1 MVAKDGRL
9 KPGDQILEVYIISSQ
24 NIHIYNFLDD
34 VKKLLQLSITHFL
47 FTSTLR
53 KNTISTILVFIS
65 EKQAFSVYY
74 KCCFIHEVYF
84 IGF

>member
-34 VKKLLQLSITHFL
+34 VKKVTTVAFVNHTFFIYLNIEKKYNFYDLSFYFRKTSIFSLLQML
-47 FTSTLR
+47 FHT
-53 KNTISTILVFIS
+53 
-65 EKQAFSVYY
+65 
-74 KCCFIHEVYF
+74 
-84 IGF
+84 